1 MYSNPPIYGA
11 RIVSIILNDK
21 ELSALWYQEV
31 KDMADRIIKCRKE
44 LVAELAKVGSKRN
57 WNHIIQ
63 QIGMFCFS
71 GLNEKQV
78 NRLRDEYHIYMTKD
92 GRISMA
98 GVNSKNISYLAE
110 SIKAV
115 SE

>member
-11 RIVSIILNDK
+11 RIVSIILQDK

-31 KDMADRIIKCRKE
+31 KDMADRIIKCRKD
-44 LVAELAKVGSKRN
+44 LVSELAKVGSKRN
-57 WNHIIQ
+57 WDHIIQ